1 MILAFLDLNQE
12 NRGMPVSDLRAFRV
26 HDGTATEMQGSA
38 VALERQLQT
47 LVEANMEAM
56 LGIRF
61 LASEYPT
68 GRHRGRID
76 SLGLDEN
83 GTPVIIEYKRT
94 RDKELLPQALSYL
107 AWLEDNHHEF
117 ERLVADQLGHEAAR
131 AVDWSNPRIV
141 CIAGDFTSHSAVALE
156 VIGRRIDLVAY
167 RAFEDVLTLRLVASV
182 AGTAALAQ
190 RRPSLA
196 SASVSARTSVK
207 SVQQF
212 LDESPS
218 GLRALFAD
226 LDAVLLAHG
235 DVRREAQLH
244 YFSYRR
250 IKSVA
255 TVRVQP
261 RNRALVVNLR
271 VPPNEVELEDGFTRD
286 VSGVGCLGIRGGIEV
301 RIRSQED
308 LERAGALI
316 QRSIAAG

>member
-1 MILAFLDLNQE
+1 M
-12 NRGMPVSDLRAFRV
+12 SDLRAFRV
-26 HDGTATEMQGSA
+26 RDGSATEMQGSA

-47 LVEANMEAM
+47 LIEANMETM

-117 ERLVADQLGHEAAR
+117 ERLVADRLGSDAAE
-131 AVDWSNPRIV
+131 AVDWSNPRVV
-141 CIAGDFTSHSAVALE
+141 CVAGDFTPHSTVALE

-182 AGTAALAQ
+182 AGTAASSQ
-190 RRPSLA
+190 RRA
-196 SASVSARTSVK
+196 SVTPDSVSAGTTVK

-212 LDESPS
+212 LDESPTE
-218 GLRALFAD
+218 LRALFAD
-226 LDAVLLAHG
+226 LDTVLLAHA
-235 DVRREAQLH
+235 DVRRESQLH

-261 RNRALVVNLR
+261 RNRALVINLR
-271 VPPNEVELEDGFTRD
+271 VAPGQVELEDGFTRD
-286 VSGVGCLGIRGGIEV
+286 VSGVGCLGLRGGIEV
-301 RIRSQED
+301 RIKSQAD
-308 LERAGALI
+308 LDRAGALI
-316 QRSIAAG
+316 QRSISAG

>member
-1 MILAFLDLNQE
+1 MS
-12 NRGMPVSDLRAFRV
+12 MPVSDLRAFRV

-47 LVEANMEAM
+47 LIEANMAAM

-76 SLGLDEN
+76 SLGLDED

-107 AWLEDNHHEF
+107 AWLEDSHHEF
-117 ERLVADQLGHEAAR
+117 ERLVADRLGSEAAG
-131 AVDWSNPRIV
+131 AVDWSNPRVV
-141 CIAGDFTSHSAVALE
+141 CIAGDFTPHSAVALE

-167 RAFEDVLTLRLVASV
+167 RAFEDVLTLQLVASV
-182 AGTAALAQ
+182 AGTAAVAQ
-190 RRPSLA
+190 RKPSLA
-196 SASVSARTSVK
+196 TYSVSSRTTVK
-207 SVQQF
+207 SVQQV

-261 RNRALVVNLR
+261 RNRVLVVNLR
-271 VPPNEVELEDGFTRD
+271 VPPDEVELEDGFTRD
-286 VSGVGCLGIRGGIEV
+286 VSGVGCLGLRGGIEV

-316 QRSIAAG
+316 QWSVAAG